1 MFNTNFIA
9 KFAKFATD
17 AITKY
22 KAQRVRDVVSQYC
35 ATVDAQVT
43 TTLPVAVEFYRG
55 VATAIVDK
63 TFEDPTPAL
72 QLVSAVQAVSEH
84 YGPALKAEFEVLS
97 TKLEERGADPAM
109 LQRVEAL
116 FKAIEALTTDVNDH

>member
-1 MFNTNFIA
+1 MFKPTSLTSFITNA
-9 KFAKFATD
+9 V
-17 AITKY
+17 TKY

-43 TTLPVAVEFYRG
+43 TTLPAAVEFYRG
-55 VATAIVDK
+55 CATAIVDK
-63 TFEDPTPAL
+63 TFEDPKPAL
-72 QLVSAVQAVSEH
+72 QLVAAVQAVSEH
-84 YGPALKAEFEVLS
+84 YGPALRAEFDVLS
-97 TKLEERGADPAM
+97 TKLEELGADPAM

>member
-1 MFNTNFIA
+1 MFKSPINAVRNA
-9 KFAKFATD
+9 VA
-17 AITKY
+17 KY

-35 ATVDAQVT
+35 ATVDQQLV
-43 TTLPVAVEFYRG
+43 TTLPVAIEFYRG

-63 TFEDPTPAL
+63 TFEDPAPAL
-72 QLVSAVQAVSEH
+72 QLVAAVQAVSEH
-84 YGPALKAEFEVLS
+84 YGPALRAEFDVLS

-116 FKAIEALTTDVNDH
+116 FKAIEDLTTDVNDH

>member
-1 MFNTNFIA
+1 MFKSIATFVTNA
-9 KFAKFATD
+9 VD
-17 AITKY
+17 KY

-35 ATVDAQVT
+35 ATVDQQLV
-43 TTLPVAVEFYRG
+43 TTLPVAIEFYRG
-55 VATAIVDK
+55 VATAVVDK
-63 TFEDPTPAL
+63 TFEDPKPAL
-72 QLVSAVQAVSEH
+72 QLVAAVQAVSEH
-84 YGPALKAEFEVLS
+84 YGPALRAEFDVLS

>member
-1 MFNTNFIA
+1 MFKSIATFVTNA
-9 KFAKFATD
+9 VD
-17 AITKY
+17 KY

-35 ATVDAQVT
+35 ATVDQQLV
-43 TTLPVAVEFYRG
+43 TTLPVAIEFYRG

-63 TFEDPTPAL
+63 TFEDPAPAL
-72 QLVSAVQAVSEH
+72 QLVAAVQAVSEH
-84 YGPALKAEFEVLS
+84 YGPALRAEFDVLS

-116 FKAIEALTTDVNDH
+116 FKVIEALTTDVNDH

>member
-1 MFNTNFIA
+1 MFKSIATFVTNA
-9 KFAKFATD
+9 V
-17 AITKY
+17 TKY

-35 ATVDAQVT
+35 ATVDQQLV
-43 TTLPVAVEFYRG
+43 TTLPVAIEFYRG
-55 VATAIVDK
+55 CATAIVDK
-63 TFEDPTPAL
+63 TFEDPAPAL
-72 QLVSAVQAVSEH
+72 QLVAAVQAVSEH
-84 YGPALKAEFEVLS
+84 YGPALRAEFDVLS

>member
-1 MFNTNFIA
+1 MSI
-9 KFAKFATD
+9 FANITKFATD

-43 TTLPVAVEFYRG
+43 TALPVATEFYRG

-63 TFEDPTPAL
+63 TFEDPKPAL
-72 QLVSAVQAVSEH
+72 QLVAAVQAVSEH
-84 YGPALKAEFEVLS
+84 YGPALRTEFEVLS
-97 TKLEERGADPAM
+97 TKLEALGASPVM

>member
-1 MFNTNFIA
+1 MSI
-9 KFAKFATD
+9 KSIISFARNAV
-17 AITKY
+17 TKY
-22 KAQRVRDVVSQYC
+22 KAQRVRDVVSQYY

-43 TTLPVAVEFYRG
+43 TTLPVAIEFYRG

-63 TFEDPTPAL
+63 TFEDPKPAL
-72 QLVSAVQAVSEH
+72 QLVAAVQAVSEH
-84 YGPALKAEFEVLS
+84 YGPALRAEFDVLS

-116 FKAIEALTTDVNDH
+116 FKAIEDLTTDVNDH

>member
-1 MFNTNFIA
+1 MFKSITTFVTNA
-9 KFAKFATD
+9 M
-17 AITKY
+17 TKY

-35 ATVDAQVT
+35 ATVDTQVT
-43 TTLPVAVEFYRG
+43 ATLPVAIEFYRG

-63 TFEDPTPAL
+63 TFENPAPAL
-72 QLVSAVQAVSEH
+72 QLVAAVQAVSEH
-84 YGPALKAEFEVLS
+84 YGPALSAEFDVLS
-97 TKLEERGADPAM
+97 TKLEERGTDPAM

>member
-1 MFNTNFIA
+1 MFKSIIT
-9 KFAKFATD
+9 FAKNAV
-17 AITKY
+17 TKY
-22 KAQRVRDVVSQYC
+22 KAQRVKDVVNQYF
-35 ATVDAQVT
+35 AAVDTQVT

-55 VATAIVDK
+55 VATTIVDK

-84 YGPALKAEFEVLS
+84 YGPALKAEFNVLS
-97 TKLEERGADPAM
+97 TKLEVLGASPVV

-116 FKAIEALTTDVNDH
+116 FKAIEDLTTDVNDH